1 VSLDPRA
8 SKLARRGLVLIIL
21 AACVLAAGSWRFY
34 SNTWDE
40 PEHLAAGIE
49 LLDRGKY
56 EYDTEHPPLGRV
68 FLAIGPYLA
77 GARSFGTPPP
87 EGTPEGL
94 HILYSKG
101 AYWRDLTLARLGMLP
116 FLALLLY
123 ATWLWARRLLPS
135 EGAAL
140 LAVVLVVSVPPV
152 LGHAALASLD
162 VAAAATTL
170 LALYALQCWMVS
182 AQLRDAIFFGLAS
195 GVAVV
200 TKFSS
205 VPFIGVSLIVLS
217 LTHWLALRRQGSA
230 ATVPAAALPA
240 ADLPVA
246 SLADPAPTWGRRAA
260 GLALAALVG
269 LAPIWLA
276 YGPRVADPAGVAFRF
291 NWAVSYLLAQHG
303 LAHGFGVLLSHLWLP
318 RELKDLVNGIV
329 AVEAHNDSGH
339 LSYLLG
345 QTRLT
350 GWWYFYLVALAV
362 KTPIPLLIAGP
373 IGLVGLALRGF
384 RQGDAWALAPLT
396 VVVAILVF
404 ASAVSHINIGVRHIL
419 IVYPFLALGAADLT
433 VRAWGALR
441 GPSAASAASTIAAP
455 ARNDDFSTLVRQI
468 PNYRLKDLLNFR
480 TLGVAALLAALLWQL
495 SPLWR
500 AWPDYLPYF
509 NEAVRHPE
517 RVLVDSDLDWGQDLH
532 RLEVRVAELGIG
544 HLSLAYRGTADLRRE
559 RLPQVYVLPPRERV
573 TGWVAV
579 SQLART
585 RNPSDYGW
593 LDAYTPVERIGK
605 TIDLYYI
612 P

>member
-1 VSLDPRA
+1 
-8 SKLARRGLVLIIL
+8 
-21 AACVLAAGSWRFY
+21 
-34 SNTWDE
+34 
-40 PEHLAAGIE
+40 
-49 LLDRGKY
+49 
-56 EYDTEHPPLGRV
+56 
-68 FLAIGPYLA
+68 
-77 GARSFGTPPP
+77 
-87 EGTPEGL
+87 
-94 HILYSKG
+94 
-101 AYWRDLTLARLGMLP
+101 M
-116 FLALLLY
+116 
-123 ATWLWARRLLPS
+123 
-135 EGAAL
+135 
-140 LAVVLVVSVPPV
+140 
-152 LGHAALASLD
+152 
-162 VAAAATTL
+162 
-170 LALYALQCWMVS
+170 
-182 AQLRDAIFFGLAS
+182 
-195 GVAVV
+195 
-200 TKFSS
+200 
-205 VPFIGVSLIVLS
+205 
-217 LTHWLALRRQGSA
+217 
-230 ATVPAAALPA
+230 
-240 ADLPVA
+240 
-246 SLADPAPTWGRRAA
+246 
-260 GLALAALVG
+260 
-269 LAPIWLA
+269 
-276 YGPRVADPAGVAFRF
+276 
-291 NWAVSYLLAQHG
+291 
-303 LAHGFGVLLSHLWLP
+303 
-318 RELKDLVNGIV
+318 

-441 GPSAASAASTIAAP
+441 GPSAAAP
-455 ARNDDFSTLVRQI
+455 ARNDDTSTLVRQI
-468 PNYRLKDLLNFR
+468 PNYRLKDLLNLR
-480 TLGVAALLAALLWQL
+480 ALGVAALLAALLWQL

-500 AWPDYLPYF
+500 VWPDYLPYF

-559 RLPQVYVLPPRERV
+559 RLPQVYILPPRERV

-585 RNPSDYGW
+585 RNPTDYGW